1 MPKMN
6 IAQST
11 AVVAPAMAHQ
21 WGRTFN
27 PASNPSRTMMG
38 RAAKRV
44 ESHQWPSGSYPCVQ
58 VMNTPPKGSACLLA
72 RKLFQAV
79 KRRGLHFRADRSART
94 LVQGIRYLLMRR
106 LSRNESSGSTGQP
119 SVARLLDIG
128 LPCQV
133 PACKKNR
140 RGRNSEGCS
149 TMTTV
154 TGSVRRTEK
163 QHQSEVSSNDYTFP
177 IPF

>member
-11 AVVAPAMAHQ
+11 AVVAPALGHH
-21 WGRTFN
+21 WGRPFHT
-27 PASNPSRTMMG
+27 ATTPSRTKMG
-38 RAAKRV
+38 RAAKRG

-94 LVQGIRYLLMRR
+94 LVQGI
-106 LSRNESSGSTGQP
+106 
-119 SVARLLDIG
+119 
-128 LPCQV
+128 
-133 PACKKNR
+133 
-140 RGRNSEGCS
+140 
-149 TMTTV
+149 
-154 TGSVRRTEK
+154 
-163 QHQSEVSSNDYTFP
+163 
-177 IPF
+177 